1 MDRYRTLVSSF
12 YKTHRVIV
20 EDKNDMLEDLTN
32 PERRKQLAFQ
42 LEKEA
47 SSSATP
53 IFKDI
58 PIDPESFIPYP
69 YSPSPEPIHDP
80 TMDTRYAVPQGS
92 EDGSDSELPIENSDG
107 WRRGSYEGSHEY
119 QMSIDGSARNVGQSS
134 WMGARINPSNSSRNS
149 MSIDT
154 QDEE

>member
-1 MDRYRTLVSSF
+1 
-12 YKTHRVIV
+12 
-20 EDKNDMLEDLTN
+20 MLEDLTD
-32 PERRKQLAFQ
+32 PERRKQLASQ

-69 YSPSPEPIHDP
+69 YSPRPESTHDP
-80 TMDTRYAVPQGS
+80 TIDMRYVVPQGS

-107 WRRGSYEGSHEY
+107 WRMGSYSEPHEH
-119 QMSIDGSARNVGQSS
+119 QMSTDDSDRNVGQSS
-134 WMGARINPSNSSRNS
+134 WMGAR
-149 MSIDT
+149 
-154 QDEE
+154 

>member
-1 MDRYRTLVSSF
+1 
-12 YKTHRVIV
+12 
-20 EDKNDMLEDLTN
+20 MLEDLTD

-42 LEKEA
+42 LEKEE

-69 YSPSPEPIHDP
+69 YSPSPELIHDP

-92 EDGSDSELPIENSDG
+92 EEGSDSELPIEYSDG
-107 WRRGSYEGSHEY
+107 WRMGSFEGSQGN
-119 QMSIDGSARNVGQSS
+119 QMSIDGSDRNVGQSD
-134 WMGARINPSNSSRNS
+134 GCKK
-149 MSIDT
+149 
-154 QDEE
+154 